1 VRQLRI
7 FILVLL
13 AVLLSVRG
21 AVAAALLCPHGE
33 GTSSVA
39 MLAEH
44 PAEQP
49 DHAMHAAHHHA
60 VADAPDRDSSAH
72 DHPSTCHFCASGCCM
87 ASMVG
92 TVPSLAQPG
101 LTSSVAF
108 PALTAP
114 VTGFQSDGQDRPPRT
129 I

>member
-21 AVAAALLCPHGE
+21 AVAAAPLCPHGE
-33 GTSSVA
+33 ATSSVA
-39 MLAEH
+39 MLAEQ
-44 PAEQP
+44 PA
-49 DHAMHAAHHHA
+49 HAMHAAHHHA
-60 VADAPDRDSSAH
+60 GADAPDRDSSAH